1 MKAKPTPGAWR
12 QVVTSVYAG
21 NLLLAVTPT
30 RSASYPEAAQYDV
43 DVANARL
50 MAASPA
56 LLDAL
61 REAIGCIEILADA
74 CGDRVREVD
83 VAKFYAVINKATGA

>member
-1 MKAKPTPGAWR
+1 MKSQPTPGAWR

-30 RSASYPEAAQYDV
+30 RSASCPEAAQYDV

-50 MAASPA
+50 MAAAPD
-56 LLDAL
+56 LLAAL
-61 REAIGCIEILADA
+61 REL
-74 CGDRVREVD
+74 
-83 VAKFYAVINKATGA
+83 VAKYDAQGHDSPELGKARAAIDKAEGQL